1 LRKWYAGQGYR
12 GDGAPPPLTAEVIAE
27 VARRYLWTYEQLTGQ
42 VFVPGEQPAAARI
55 ARALQSFVD

>member
-1 LRKWYAGQGYR
+1 
-12 GDGAPPPLTAEVIAE
+12 LTAEVIAE